1 MFFETTKLQ
10 EDDLLDDG
18 ADCVIALPPTRASS
32 GFQATLLQIVVMFTA
47 PIFNQNSLCQFK
59 YVSQSRNKVHCSA
72 DTFRIVNLSQ

>member
-32 GFQATLLQIVVMFTA
+32 RFQATLQQIVVIFTA
-47 PIFNQNSLCQFK
+47 LIQPK
-59 YVSQSRNKVHCSA
+59 QSMS
-72 DTFRIVNLSQ
+72 I

>member
-72 DTFRIVNLSQ
+72 ETFRIVNLSQ